1 MLHGNRGVKTENYGT
16 DAETENDMT
25 EERTVW
31 LEGKPYTVVLSD
43 EKEALLAARAAGR
56 AVVGV
61 EKCCQADGEPDSA
74 DPAMPEQHFFL
85 PADYVAGSPDDA
97 DERFLERVLRRHLG
111 LPWIIAETRRLLI
124 REFTVSDA
132 ADVVREDSDREADR
146 IFYTPERLE
155 AYIRHQYRFY
165 EYGIWALIDKESGRL
180 IGKAGVSAAEEGQKG
195 GLELGYHIFTPYR
208 GQGYAVE
215 ACRGILDMLRN
226 ACWFGDGGGITVRA
240 RTHADN
246 RASIRVLEK
255 CGFAKISSDTAE
267 QIDFLLDIRYNER

>member
-1 MLHGNRGVKTENYGT
+1 
-16 DAETENDMT
+16 MT

-43 EKEALLAARAAGR
+43 EKEALLAAQAVGR

-61 EKCCQADGEPDSA
+61 EKRWRIGEETDPA
-74 DPAMPEQHFFL
+74 DPAAPEQRHFFL
-85 PADYVAGSPDDA
+85 PSDYVVESPDDA

-111 LPWIIAETRRLLI
+111 LPWIVAETRRLLI

-132 ADVVREDSDREADR
+132 ADVLQEDGDRETDR

-155 AYIRHQYRFY
+155 AYIRYQYGFY
-165 EYGIWALIDKESGRL
+165 EYGIWALIDKRSGRL
-180 IGKAGVSAAEEGQKG
+180 IGKAGVSAAEEGQKD

-208 GQGYAVE
+208 GQGYAAE

-226 ACWFGDGGGITVRA
+226 ACWFGDGAEITVRA
-240 RTHADN
+240 RTNADN
-246 RASIRVLEK
+246 TASIRVLEK
-255 CGFAKISSDTAE
+255 CGFAKISSDMTE
-267 QIDFLLDIRYNER
+267 QIDFSLDIRYNER